1 MKNSNSILFFFVII
15 LLLFLTSNISL
26 AQSLNNKN
34 AISLNIVGVEYYGLL
49 KNDFSGGDY
58 VTNGLKIGYHRN
70 LGNDLFNLEI
80 PLFFGGAKVP
90 IGPLPNNPLGDI
102 SAKTLKVSIGGL
114 LQLQVFKENNFVVP
128 YLSGGFVVTNIL
140 DAGGWHAE
148 FPLGIGFDFKLFK
161 RSYFQIRPE
170 YRLGL
175 IEENRNNL
183 NLNVGIKFLL
193 NSVKNKIPS
202 IEEDRDQDGVLN
214 EVDKCPD
221 IPGLVYLRGCP
232 DSDSDGIIDEDD
244 LCPTILG
251 LAKFGGCPDSDND
264 GIPDPNDKC
273 PNEAGPIPNGGCPNI
288 DLDSDGDGV
297 LDKVDEC
304 KNAPGLPKFNGCPD
318 TDGDGISD
326 NEDGCPNKKG
336 PAIFGG
342 CPDSD
347 KDGIVDK
354 NDNCPNEAGP
364 KSNKG
369 CPEVVKEVQEAV
381 NLAANN
387 IQFENNS
394 SQIKT
399 ISYTDLDD
407 LASILQQYPE
417 YNVSI
422 GGHTD
427 SVGNEEYNK
436 KLSDRRA
443 KACLNYLIKKGIS
456 ANRMSSTGYGEAQ
469 PISDN
474 ATNEGREINRRVEFV
489 LFKR

>member
-1 MKNSNSILFFFVII
+1 MKNSKPLFYFFVIV
-15 LLLFLTSNISL
+15 LLFFSNANYSL
-26 AQSLNNKN
+26 AQSLKNKD
-34 AISLNIVGVEYYGLL
+34 AISFNVVGLDYYGLF
-49 KNDFSGGDY
+49 KNDFAGGEY

-70 LGNDLFNLEI
+70 LGSDRLNLEI
-80 PLFFGGAKVP
+80 PLFFGGSKVP
-90 IGPLPNNPLGDI
+90 IEPLPNDPLGDI
-102 SAKTLKVSIGGL
+102 SVKTLKISFGGL
-114 LQLQVFKENNFVVP
+114 LQVQAFKENRFVVP
-128 YLSGGFVVTNIL
+128 YLSGGFVITNIS
-140 DAGGWHAE
+140 DVGGLHAE

-161 RSYFQIRPE
+161 RSYFHIRPE
-170 YRLGL
+170 YRFGVL
-175 IEENRNNL
+175 EENRDNVNL
-183 NLNVGIKFLL
+183 NIGLKFLL
-193 NSVKNKIPS
+193 NSAKEKTPS

-273 PNEAGPIPNGGCPNI
+273 PNEAGPIPNGGCPNV

-297 LDKVDEC
+297 MDKVDEC
-304 KNAPGLPKFNGCPD
+304 IYAPGLPKFNGCPD

-347 KDGIVDK
+347 KDGIIDK

-381 NLAANN
+381 NLAAKNV
-387 IQFENNS
+387 QFENNS

-399 ISYTDLDD
+399 KSYVELDNVFN
-407 LASILQQYPE
+407 LLQQYPE

-427 SVGNEEYNK
+427 SAGNEDYNQ
-436 KLSDRRA
+436 KLSERRA
-443 KACLNYLIKKGIS
+443 TACLDYLAEKGIS
-456 ANRMSSTGYGEAQ
+456 RSRMSSAGYGETQ
-469 PISDN
+469 PISGN
-474 ATNEGREINRRVEFV
+474 STNSEREMNRRVEFV
-489 LFKR
+489 LFKK